1 MTRETSASCRFSL
14 GGPSPAL
21 REPGIHARRSKTRE
35 TSAAYGTGC
44 YGSDGGSEV
53 FAFHPGQT
61 LHEPAVT
68 QHE

>member
-1 MTRETSASCRFSL
+1 M
-14 GGPSPAL
+14 
-21 REPGIHARRSKTRE
+21 TRE